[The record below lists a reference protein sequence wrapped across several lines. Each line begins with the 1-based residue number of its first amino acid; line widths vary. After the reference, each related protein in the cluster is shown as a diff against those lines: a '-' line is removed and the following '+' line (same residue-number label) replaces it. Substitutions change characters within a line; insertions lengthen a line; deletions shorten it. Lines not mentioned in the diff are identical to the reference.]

1 MPAIAFDTLKFVK
14 RLRSAGFDEEKAEA
28 LSDALKEWYEAGL
41 SDLATKQDIG
51 MLKQDIKELEQS
63 TKQDI
68 KELEQSTKQDIK
80 ELELRLTGEIKLLK
94 WTMGFLLAGVLSLLI
109 KAFFT

>member
-41 SDLATKQDIG
+41 SDLATKQDI
-51 MLKQDIKELEQS
+51 
-63 TKQDI
+63 
-68 KELEQSTKQDIK
+68 K

>member
-41 SDLATKQDIG
+41 SDLATKQDI
-51 MLKQDIKELEQS
+51 
-63 TKQDI
+63 
-68 KELEQSTKQDIK
+68 K
-80 ELELRLTGEIKLLK
+80 ELELRLRAEMQSIIGDLKLLK
-94 WTMGFLLAGVLSLLI
+94 WMMGFLLAGVLSLLI

>member
-51 MLKQDIKELEQS
+51 MLKQDIKELE
-63 TKQDI
+63 
-68 KELEQSTKQDIK
+68 
-80 ELELRLTGEIKLLK
+80 LRLTGEIKLLK
-94 WTMGFLLAGVLSLLI
+94 WMMGFLLAGVLSLLI

>member
-63 TKQDI
+63 TKQEI
-68 KELEQSTKQDIK
+68 R
-80 ELELRLTGEIKLLK
+80 ELELRLRAEMQSIIGDLKLLK
-94 WTMGFLLAGVLSLLI
+94 WMMGFLLQESCPCL
-109 KAFFT
+109 

>member
-14 RLRSAGFDEEKAEA
+14 RLRSAGFDGEKAEA
-28 LSDALKEWYEAGL
+28 LSD
-41 SDLATKQDIG
+41 LA
-51 MLKQDIKELEQS
+51 
-63 TKQDI
+63 
-68 KELEQSTKQDIK
+68 TKQDIK

-94 WTMGFLLAGVLSLLI
+94 WMMGLLLAGVLSLLI

>member
-1 MPAIAFDTLKFVK
+1 
-14 RLRSAGFDEEKAEA
+14 
-28 LSDALKEWYEAGL
+28 
-41 SDLATKQDIG
+41 
-51 MLKQDIKELEQS
+51 ML
-63 TKQDI
+63 KQDI

-94 WTMGFLLAGVLSLLI
+94 WMMGFLLAGVLSLLI

>member
-14 RLRSAGFDEEKAEA
+14 RLRTQA
-28 LSDALKEWYEAGL
+28 LMKKRQKPSLMPLKEWYEAGL
-41 SDLATKQDIG
+41 SDLA
-51 MLKQDIKELEQS
+51 
-63 TKQDI
+63 
-68 KELEQSTKQDIK
+68 TKQDIK

-94 WTMGFLLAGVLSLLI
+94 WMMGFLLAGVLSLLI